1 MVHSLY
7 RHALIL
13 LFLGLASP
21 PAWSSPLRETPIVK
35 AVRQAAPSVVN
46 IRGRK
51 SVSNASGRVGN
62 DARTREVDGMGTGII
77 VDSRGYILTNYHVVA
92 GVARI
97 NVTLKDKVT
106 HVGTLVTFD
115 RPTDLALVK
124 IETSTVLPVI
134 RFGTSADL
142 MPGETVIALG
152 NAYGYEHSVTRGII
166 SALHRNVRVSDT
178 QSYEDLIQTD
188 ASINPGNSG
197 GPLLNIDGELI
208 GINVAVRMGAQG
220 IGFAMPINK
229 AVDIT
234 SGMLQTLHRHLAP
247 VGINAERVQT
257 DMDQHAL
264 QVTHVDPRGLGHSAG
279 LRPLD
284 HITSVNGKPVQTKLD
299 VHFGMLQASDGDVIS
314 FDYRRQGKVE
324 STSLPVQSSLK
335 TPRGISAFAWS
346 SIGLRVK
353 PAVAEMVRK
362 RNADY
367 QGGLTILSVRDGSPA
382 QKQGI
387 RPGDVLLGLHKWET
401 VSLNN
406 LAYIFG
412 NEEFHREQP
421 VKFYILR
428 DRETLF
434 GMISITGQPAD

>member
-1 MVHSLY
+1 MFHLY
-7 RHALIL
+7 YRCALIAL
-13 LFLGLASP
+13 LVGLASP
-21 PAWSSPLRETPIVK
+21 PVLASPLRETPIVK

-51 SVSNASGRVGN
+51 SVSNASARIGN
-62 DARTREVDGMGTGII
+62 ESRSKEVDGMGTGII
-77 VDSRGYILTNYHVVA
+77 IDPRGYILTNYHVVA

-97 NVTLKDKVT
+97 NVTLRNKAT

-124 IETSTVLPVI
+124 IDASTPLPVI

-234 SGMLQTLHRHLAP
+234 SNMLQSLHRHLAP
-247 VGINAERVQT
+247 VGINAERVRTGT
-257 DMDQHAL
+257 DHQAL

-284 HITSVNGKPVQTKLD
+284 QITSVNGRPAQTKLD
-299 VHFGMLQASDGDVIS
+299 VHFSMLQASDGDIIIV
-314 FDYRRQGKVE
+314 DYRRQGKVE
-324 STSLPVQSSLK
+324 SISLPMQSSLK
-335 TPRGISAFAWS
+335 TPGGISTFAWTS
-346 SIGLRVK
+346 LGLKVK
-353 PAVAEMVRK
+353 PAVSEIVQK

-367 QGGLTILSVRDGSPA
+367 QGGLTILSVRDDSPA

-387 RPGDVLLGLHKWET
+387 RRGDVLLGLHKWET

-412 NEEFHREQP
+412 NEEFHRSQP

-434 GMISITGQPAD
+434 GTISINGQPAN

>member
-1 MVHSLY
+1 MFHLSY
-7 RHALIL
+7 RCALIA
-13 LFLGLASP
+13 LFIGLASP
-21 PAWSSPLRETPIVK
+21 PVWASPLRDTPIVK

-51 SVSNASGRVGN
+51 SVINTSGRIGN
-62 DARTREVDGMGTGII
+62 EARSKEVDGMGTGII
-77 VDSRGYILTNYHVVA
+77 IDPRGYILTNYHVVA

-97 NVTLKDKVT
+97 NVTLWDKTT

-124 IETSTVLPVI
+124 IKVSTVLPVI

-234 SGMLQTLHRHLAP
+234 SNMLQTLHRHLGP
-247 VGINAERVQT
+247 VGIHAERIQT
-257 DMDQHAL
+257 GSDHQAL
-264 QVTHVDPRGLGHSAG
+264 QVTHVDPSGLGHSAG

-284 HITSVNGKPVQTKLD
+284 HITSINGKPAQTKLD
-299 VHFGMLQASDGDVIS
+299 VHFGILQASAGDVIS
-314 FDYRRQGKVE
+314 FDYRRQGKIE
-324 STSLPVQSSLK
+324 SISLPVQSSLK
-335 TPRGISAFAWS
+335 TPGSISTFAWS
-346 SIGLRVK
+346 SLGLKVK

-362 RNADY
+362 RNTDY

-412 NEEFHREQP
+412 NEDFHSAQP

-434 GMISITGQPAD
+434 GTISINEQSDN